1 MPYYLQTSEMIHF
14 ELTHTQQQ
22 LDLPATVIIEILEAS
37 MRELSKALY
46 LLESSYA
53 AKDLTAIKSIA
64 HKIHGMSMTIRLE
77 QLSGLTATIQQMEP
91 EEILSSPI
99 VQQTVEEIRYTQSL
113 ISKHLP

>member
-1 MPYYLQTSEMIHF
+1 MIHF
-14 ELTHTQQQ
+14 ELTHTQQE
-22 LDLPATVIIEILEAS
+22 LDLPVAVIVEILEAS
-37 MRELSKALY
+37 MRELNKAVSI
-46 LLESSYA
+46 LETSYA
-53 AKDLTAIKSIA
+53 AKDHSAIKSIA

-77 QLSGLTATIQQMEP
+77 ELSGLTASIQQMEP